1 MFLTFCMTSIF
12 DKWEDININFV
23 SWLVKHKIVLHE
35 LVMKTPLMPP
45 LSISSTILEKA
56 FRKNAVQLF

>member
-1 MFLTFCMTSIF
+1 MFLTICMTSIF
-12 DKWEDININFV
+12 DKWEDINICFV
-23 SWLVKHKIVLHE
+23 TRETQNCSSWTRDE
-35 LVMKTPLMPP
+35 NPPNAP